1 MTDHQQQDSGNGFDG
16 DQLAAYLETIDDAD
30 SELLELHASYMASCK
45 APKSRIKD
53 AMATA
58 RKAGINMVAFRV
70 VLADHRAKRKQA
82 KRIANLEADDV
93 HDFEAMID
101 ALGEFGSTPL
111 GKAALDRARPQG
123 EATLNSL
130 R

>member
-1 MTDHQQQDSGNGFDG
+1 MDDRTNGYDG
-16 DQLAAYLETIDDAD
+16 DQLASYLETIDAAD
-30 SELLELHASYMASCK
+30 DDLLELHASYMASCK

-58 RKAGINMVAFRV
+58 KEAGVNMTAFRV

-93 HDFEAMID
+93 HDFEAMLD
-101 ALGEFGSTPL
+101 ALGDFGTTPL
-111 GKAALDRARPQG
+111 GKVALDRARPSG
-123 EATLNSL
+123 DETLRSL
-130 R
+130 RR